1 MSVAHY
7 WMYAGL
13 DASSHCAKS
22 SDRGVTTGQDLPSRA
37 ARLLQDLSLQR
48 NIIIILSF
56 LSPPLTSCQRRE
68 SRWCHARVVAQPR
81 SPSWCVCARVYT
93 HTVGERER
101 ETISIA
107 NSPLPEN
114 YSLSQS
120 MNRWLHNCGR
130 GFFCEVQTPAAT
142 TYYYFMDQWN
152 EVLFPNNRLS
162 LSNVRQDKP
171 V

>member
-1 MSVAHY
+1 MSVAHC

-22 SDRGVTTGQDLPSRA
+22 SDRGVTTRQDLPSRA
-37 ARLLQDLSLQR
+37 ARLLQDPSLQR

-56 LSPPLTSCQRRE
+56 LTPPLTSCQRRE

-81 SPSWCVCARVYT
+81 SPSWCVCVCVYT
-93 HTVGERER
+93 HTYVGEREIY
-101 ETISIA
+101 TIPIA
-107 NSPLPEN
+107 NCPLPEN

-130 GFFCEVQTPAAT
+130 GFFFCEVQTPAT
-142 TYYYFMDQWN
+142 TTVLPYYFMDQ
-152 EVLFPNNRLS
+152 
-162 LSNVRQDKP
+162 
-171 V
+171 

>member
-1 MSVAHY
+1 
-7 WMYAGL
+7 MYAGL

-68 SRWCHARVVAQPR
+68 SPWCHARVVAQPR
-81 SPSWCVCARVYT
+81 SPSWRVCARVYT

-101 ETISIA
+101 D
-107 NSPLPEN
+107 NLHRRLPPPPEN
-114 YSLSQS
+114 SSLSQS

-130 GFFCEVQTPAAT
+130 GFFFVRSRPPPLLQ
-142 TYYYFMDQWN
+142 YYYFMDQ
-152 EVLFPNNRLS
+152 
-162 LSNVRQDKP
+162 
-171 V
+171 